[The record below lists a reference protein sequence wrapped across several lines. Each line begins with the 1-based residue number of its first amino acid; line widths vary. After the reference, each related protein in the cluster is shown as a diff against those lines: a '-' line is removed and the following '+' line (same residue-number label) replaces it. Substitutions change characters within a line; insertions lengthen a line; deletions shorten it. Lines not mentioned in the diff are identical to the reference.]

1 MLTVRNGG
9 TQPVKLSQVVVNDA
23 IWDFE
28 AEPDRT
34 IPRLGSATVT
44 IPYSWV
50 EGEAYEIVLITSTG
64 TTFDAEVPVAVLTPQ
79 FSGETFWSYALIG
92 TYVGVIPVALG
103 LLWYPFLRR
112 LGSAG
117 MNFVLAMTVGLLAFL
132 VIDTLEEAMEVAAEL
147 PGVFSGVPL
156 VVLLTLLTL
165 LGLVGM
171 ERLLRRGSRGGEPA
185 RHLLPDSP
193 RDRAA
198 QPGGGAGHRGGVRP
212 RGGGPGSV
220 PGRGL
225 HAAQHHRGGRHR
237 RANPEGEAAA
247 GALPVAGAARRG
259 PAIVG
264 TWIGGF
270 AFSNLLAA
278 IFLAVG
284 AGAIL
289 QVIYEVTRLLLKDSG
304 RSKRPCPLRPRAPH
318 RRSRHE
324 RHTPVGGGVEGEESF
339 RRRGPQGGQVVE
351 AVLPGETVTARAA
364 HASLKG
370 HRKGLARL
378 WPFLG
383 PAFIAAVA
391 YVDPGNFATNIAGGA
406 QLRVHAPVGDPDREP
421 HGDAHPVDVGQ
432 AGDRHG
438 QEPPEVCRERFPR
451 PVTLGLWVQAE
462 VIAMATDLAE
472 FIGAALALNLLSAS
486 RSSRLGL
493 MTAVGAFGILELQRR
508 GFRPWRRRSP
518 PWSG

>member
-1 MLTVRNGG
+1 MGREGRGPVWILLGLLPLLGLGVLLAFIVLNGAGVGRQDAPPVEDLSVQRVALPTESEFVLTVRNGG

-132 VIDTLEEAMEVAAEL
+132 VIDTLEEALEIAAEL

-171 ERLLRRGSRGGEPA
+171 ERLLRRGREEASRLGTSYRIALGI
-185 RHLLPDSP
+185 
-193 RDRAA
+193 
-198 QPGGGAGHRGGVRP
+198 
-212 RGGGPGSV
+212 
-220 PGRGL
+220 GL
-225 HAAQHHRGGRHR
+225 HNLGEGLAIGAAF
-237 RANPEGEAAA
+237 ALGEAAL
-247 GALPVAGAARRG
+247 GAFLVVGFTLHNITEGVGIAAPILKETPGLVHFLWLALLGGG

-289 QVIYEVTRLLLKDSG
+289 QVIYEVTRLLLKDTG
-304 RSKRPCPLRPRAPH
+304 RSK
-318 RRSRHE
+318 S
-324 RHTPVGGGVEGEESF
+324 
-339 RRRGPQGGQVVE
+339 
-351 AVLPGETVTARAA
+351 
-364 HASLKG
+364 
-370 HRKGLARL
+370 
-378 WPFLG
+378 
-383 PAFIAAVA
+383 PA
-391 YVDPGNFATNIAGGA
+391 
-406 QLRVHAPVGDPDREP
+406 
-421 HGDAHPVDVGQ
+421 
-432 AGDRHG
+432 
-438 QEPPEVCRERFPR
+438 
-451 PVTLGLWVQAE
+451 
-462 VIAMATDLAE
+462 
-472 FIGAALALNLLSAS
+472 LSAPN
-486 RSSRLGL
+486 LGGL
-493 MTAVGAFGILELQRR
+493 LTGVAVMYATALLV
-508 GFRPWRRRSP
+508 SV
-518 PWSG
+518 

>member
-1 MLTVRNGG
+1 MGREGRGPGWILLGLLPLLGLGVLLAVIVLNGAGVGRQDAPPVEDLSVQRVALPTESEFVLTVRNGG

-132 VIDTLEEAMEVAAEL
+132 VIDTLEEALEIAAEL

-171 ERLLRRGSRGGEPA
+171 ERLLRRGREEASRLGTSYRIALGI
-185 RHLLPDSP
+185 
-193 RDRAA
+193 
-198 QPGGGAGHRGGVRP
+198 
-212 RGGGPGSV
+212 
-220 PGRGL
+220 GL
-225 HAAQHHRGGRHR
+225 HNLGEGLAIGAAF
-237 RANPEGEAAA
+237 ALGEAAL
-247 GALPVAGAARRG
+247 GAFLVVGFTLHNITEGVGIAAPILKERPGLVHFLWLALLGGG

-289 QVIYEVTRLLLKDSG
+289 QVIYEVTRLLLKDTG
-304 RSKRPCPLRPRAPH
+304 RSK
-318 RRSRHE
+318 S
-324 RHTPVGGGVEGEESF
+324 
-339 RRRGPQGGQVVE
+339 
-351 AVLPGETVTARAA
+351 
-364 HASLKG
+364 
-370 HRKGLARL
+370 
-378 WPFLG
+378 
-383 PAFIAAVA
+383 PA
-391 YVDPGNFATNIAGGA
+391 
-406 QLRVHAPVGDPDREP
+406 
-421 HGDAHPVDVGQ
+421 
-432 AGDRHG
+432 
-438 QEPPEVCRERFPR
+438 
-451 PVTLGLWVQAE
+451 
-462 VIAMATDLAE
+462 
-472 FIGAALALNLLSAS
+472 LSAPN
-486 RSSRLGL
+486 LGGL
-493 MTAVGAFGILELQRR
+493 LTGVAVMYATALLV
-508 GFRPWRRRSP
+508 SV
-518 PWSG
+518 

>member
-1 MLTVRNGG
+1 MGREGRGPVWILLGLLPLLGLGVLLAFIVLNGAGVGRQDAPPVEDLSVQRVALPTESEFVLTVRNGG

-23 IWDFE
+23 IWDFD

-132 VIDTLEEAMEVAAEL
+132 VIDTLEEALEVAAEL

-171 ERLLRRGSRGGEPA
+171 ERLLRRGREEASRLGTSYRIALGI
-185 RHLLPDSP
+185 
-193 RDRAA
+193 
-198 QPGGGAGHRGGVRP
+198 
-212 RGGGPGSV
+212 
-220 PGRGL
+220 GL
-225 HAAQHHRGGRHR
+225 HNLGEGLAIGAAF
-237 RANPEGEAAA
+237 ALGEAAL
-247 GALPVAGAARRG
+247 GAFLVVGFTLHNITEGVGIAAPILKERPGLVHFLWLALLGGG

-289 QVIYEVTRLLLKDSG
+289 QVIYEVTRLLLKDTG
-304 RSKRPCPLRPRAPH
+304 RSK
-318 RRSRHE
+318 S
-324 RHTPVGGGVEGEESF
+324 
-339 RRRGPQGGQVVE
+339 
-351 AVLPGETVTARAA
+351 
-364 HASLKG
+364 
-370 HRKGLARL
+370 
-378 WPFLG
+378 
-383 PAFIAAVA
+383 PA
-391 YVDPGNFATNIAGGA
+391 
-406 QLRVHAPVGDPDREP
+406 
-421 HGDAHPVDVGQ
+421 
-432 AGDRHG
+432 
-438 QEPPEVCRERFPR
+438 
-451 PVTLGLWVQAE
+451 
-462 VIAMATDLAE
+462 
-472 FIGAALALNLLSAS
+472 LSAPN
-486 RSSRLGL
+486 LGGL
-493 MTAVGAFGILELQRR
+493 LTGVAVMYATALLV
-508 GFRPWRRRSP
+508 SV
-518 PWSG
+518 

>member
-1 MLTVRNGG
+1 MGREGRGPGWILLGLLPLLGLGVLLAVIVLNGAGVGRQDAPPVEDLSVQRVALPTESEFVLTVRNGG

-132 VIDTLEEAMEVAAEL
+132 VIDTLEEALEVAAEL

-171 ERLLRRGSRGGEPA
+171 ERLLRRGREEASRLGTSYRIALGI
-185 RHLLPDSP
+185 
-193 RDRAA
+193 
-198 QPGGGAGHRGGVRP
+198 
-212 RGGGPGSV
+212 
-220 PGRGL
+220 GL
-225 HAAQHHRGGRHR
+225 HNLGEGLAIGAAF
-237 RANPEGEAAA
+237 ALGEAAL
-247 GALPVAGAARRG
+247 GAFLVVGFTLHNITEGIGIAAPILKERPRLAHFLWLALLGGG

-304 RSKRPCPLRPRAPH
+304 RSK
-318 RRSRHE
+318 S
-324 RHTPVGGGVEGEESF
+324 
-339 RRRGPQGGQVVE
+339 
-351 AVLPGETVTARAA
+351 
-364 HASLKG
+364 
-370 HRKGLARL
+370 
-378 WPFLG
+378 
-383 PAFIAAVA
+383 PA
-391 YVDPGNFATNIAGGA
+391 
-406 QLRVHAPVGDPDREP
+406 
-421 HGDAHPVDVGQ
+421 
-432 AGDRHG
+432 
-438 QEPPEVCRERFPR
+438 
-451 PVTLGLWVQAE
+451 
-462 VIAMATDLAE
+462 
-472 FIGAALALNLLSAS
+472 LSAPN
-486 RSSRLGL
+486 LGGL
-493 MTAVGAFGILELQRR
+493 LTGVAVMYATALLV
-508 GFRPWRRRSP
+508 SV
-518 PWSG
+518 

>member
-1 MLTVRNGG
+1 MGREGRGPVWILLGLLPLLGLGVLLAYIVLNGAGVGRQDAPPVEDLSVQRVALPTESEFVLTVRNGG

-171 ERLLRRGSRGGEPA
+171 ERLLRRGREEASRLGTSYRIALGI
-185 RHLLPDSP
+185 
-193 RDRAA
+193 
-198 QPGGGAGHRGGVRP
+198 
-212 RGGGPGSV
+212 
-220 PGRGL
+220 GL
-225 HAAQHHRGGRHR
+225 HNLGEGLAIGAAF
-237 RANPEGEAAA
+237 ALGEAAL
-247 GALPVAGAARRG
+247 GAFLVVGFTLHNITEGVGIAAPILRERPRLVHFLWLALLGGG

-289 QVIYEVTRLLLKDSG
+289 QVIYEVTRLLLKDTG
-304 RSKRPCPLRPRAPH
+304 RSK
-318 RRSRHE
+318 S
-324 RHTPVGGGVEGEESF
+324 
-339 RRRGPQGGQVVE
+339 
-351 AVLPGETVTARAA
+351 
-364 HASLKG
+364 
-370 HRKGLARL
+370 
-378 WPFLG
+378 
-383 PAFIAAVA
+383 PA
-391 YVDPGNFATNIAGGA
+391 
-406 QLRVHAPVGDPDREP
+406 
-421 HGDAHPVDVGQ
+421 
-432 AGDRHG
+432 
-438 QEPPEVCRERFPR
+438 
-451 PVTLGLWVQAE
+451 
-462 VIAMATDLAE
+462 
-472 FIGAALALNLLSAS
+472 LSAPN
-486 RSSRLGL
+486 LGGL
-493 MTAVGAFGILELQRR
+493 LTGVAVMYATALLV
-508 GFRPWRRRSP
+508 SV
-518 PWSG
+518 